1 MNEAI
6 RVTNDFNVLCLVN
19 FVSYQ
24 PFNEVV
30 LTFTLL
36 FQIDIKMA
44 NCGNFNWHIS
54 FVVKF
59 LAQFCHCDSFR
70 KMFLSN
76 AFIQAIASFFKFFVF
91 QICDQFKVKLVMFSL
106 AKGGGA
112 VIPNEE
118 KRFVSYQRPRKPC

>member
-76 AFIQAIASFFKFFVF
+76 AFIQAIDSFFVYYTVNEFEVCFCKVQTEFFPLKCVTS
-91 QICDQFKVKLVMFSL
+91 V
-106 AKGGGA
+106 
-112 VIPNEE
+112 
-118 KRFVSYQRPRKPC
+118 R